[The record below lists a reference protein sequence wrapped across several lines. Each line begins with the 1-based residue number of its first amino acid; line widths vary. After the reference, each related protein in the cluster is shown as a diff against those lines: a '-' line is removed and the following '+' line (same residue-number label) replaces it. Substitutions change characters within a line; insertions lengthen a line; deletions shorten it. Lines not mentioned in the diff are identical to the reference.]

1 MSAAARPPRL
11 PSLTHLQFLVL
22 GALLGTGGEPRAG
35 RELRAELTRYR
46 VRRSAPAF
54 YQMMAR
60 LEDAGWVEGFYT
72 QQVVDSQIIKERGY
86 RITAAG
92 QRAWDGTRDFY
103 VQTADRFAKVQ
114 HA

>member
-1 MSAAARPPRL
+1 MSAAPRL
-11 PSLTHLQFLVL
+11 PALTPLQFLVL
-22 GALLGTGGEPRAG
+22 GALLGDARRGRDLR
-35 RELRAELTRYR
+35 RELARHA
-46 VRRSAPAF
+46 VRRTAPAF

-72 QQVVDSQIIKERGY
+72 QQIVDSQIIKERSY

-92 QRAWDGTRDFY
+92 QRAWTATRDFY
-103 VQTADRFAKVQ
+103 AETAARFDPDVA